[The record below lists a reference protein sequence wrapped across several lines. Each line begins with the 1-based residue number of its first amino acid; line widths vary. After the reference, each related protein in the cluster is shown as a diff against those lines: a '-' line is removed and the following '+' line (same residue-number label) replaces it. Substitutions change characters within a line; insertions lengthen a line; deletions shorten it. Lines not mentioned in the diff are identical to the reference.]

1 MSPPEDATIASLSV
15 SRETFAALE
24 QLEQLVRRWTTAV
37 NLVSKATLAD
47 LWQRHIVDSA
57 QLFAFCPQNARTW
70 LDIGS
75 GGGFPGLVVAVVAR
89 EKQPSLR
96 VTLVESDQRKAT
108 FLRQAAQALGL
119 DATVRSERVE
129 AIEPANADV
138 VSARALAALADLLP
152 FAAKHLKPSGVAIF
166 PKGAR
171 FAEEIADA
179 RKAWAFD
186 AEVHKSLSDSAAA
199 ILEIRNI
206 HRAKQD

>member
-1 MSPPEDATIASLSV
+1 MSPPEDATIASMSV

-57 QLFAFCPQNARTW
+57 QLFAFCPQNARAW

-75 GGGFPGLVVAVVAR
+75 GGGFPGLVVAALAR
-89 EKQPSLR
+89 EKLPGLR

-108 FLRQAAQALGL
+108 FLRQAAQTLGL
-119 DATVRSERVE
+119 DVTVRSERVE

-138 VSARALAALADLLP
+138 LSARALAALADLLP
-152 FAAKHLKPSGVAIF
+152 LAAKHLKPGGVAIF

-179 RKAWAFD
+179 QKAWAFD
-186 AEVHKSLSDSAAA
+186 AEIHRSLSDSAAA
-199 ILEIRNI
+199 ILEIRKI

>member
-1 MSPPEDATIASLSV
+1 MSLPAELTIASMSV
-15 SRETFAALE
+15 SRETFQALE

-37 NLVSKATLAD
+37 NLVSKATLGD

-57 QLFAFCPQNARTW
+57 QLFAFCPPDARHW

-75 GGGFPGLVVAVVAR
+75 GGGFPGLVIAVFAR
-89 EKQPSLR
+89 EKQHGPR

-108 FLRQAAQALGL
+108 FLRQAAQAIGL
-119 DATVRSERVE
+119 EVAVRSERGE

-138 VSARALAALADLLP
+138 LSARALASLADLLP
-152 FAAKHLKPSGVAIF
+152 YAARHLKPAGVAIF

-171 FAEEIADA
+171 FAEEIAEA
-179 RKAWAFD
+179 RTAWAFD
-186 AEVHKSLSDSAAA
+186 AEVHTSLSDSAAA
-199 ILEIRNI
+199 ILEIRKI